1 MPAVLGC
8 INDWQFRR
16 CSGSFLPWYDM
27 KLLERDAA
35 VRWPPRPIRSIGV
48 LLLPGY
54 SLMSY
59 ACALEPLR
67 AANVLSGRKLYEW
80 KHISIDGRPAQASNG
95 VQILPDNAVGD
106 AIRPDLLLVCAG
118 GNPAMFDDAR
128 TFGWLRQVARGGA
141 IIGGVSG
148 GTYVIARAGL
158 LRGKRCTIHWE
169 HVPAFVEEF
178 PDADLTR
185 SLFEIDGDRISCSG
199 GIAALDML
207 HAIIEA
213 EHGHELASDVVEWF
227 LHTHVR
233 QGDGPQ
239 RMAVR
244 ERLSIGDPKL
254 VRVLEKMEASLEDL
268 STRESLAKLAGV
280 SVRQLERLFKSH
292 LGRTVSAHYMELR
305 LRRARLLIRQSALSV
320 LEVAVACGFVSASH
334 FSRVYR
340 ARFGHPPR
348 TELRVHVRPNLRPA
362 A

>member
-1 MPAVLGC
+1 
-8 INDWQFRR
+8 
-16 CSGSFLPWYDM
+16 M
-27 KLLERDAA
+27 KLIKRDAPPL
-35 VRWPPRPIRSIGV
+35 RWPPRPIRSIGV

-67 AANVLSGRKLYEW
+67 AANALSGREIYEW
-80 KHISIDGRPAQASNG
+80 KHVSIDGKPAQASNG
-95 VQILPDNAVGD
+95 VQVLPDAAVGD
-106 AIRPDLLLVCAG
+106 PIAPDLLIVCAG
-118 GNPAMFDDAR
+118 GNPTTFEDTR
-128 TFGWLRQVARGGA
+128 TFAWMRQIARGGA
-141 IIGGVSG
+141 IVGGVSG
-148 GTYVIARAGL
+148 GTYAMARAGL

-178 PDADLTR
+178 PDVDLTR

-199 GIAALDML
+199 GIAALDMM

-233 QGDGPQ
+233 SGDGPQ

-244 ERLSIGDPKL
+244 ERLSVGDPKL
-254 VRVLEKMEASLEDL
+254 VRVLERMESSLEDL
-268 STRESLAKLAGV
+268 CSRRTLARIAGV

-292 LGRTVSAHYMELR
+292 LGRTVSSHYMELR
-305 LRRARLLIRQSALSV
+305 LRRARLLIRQSGLSV

-334 FSRVYR
+334 FSRAYR

-348 TELRVHVRPNLRPA
+348 SELRAHVRGKVVRVA
-362 A
+362 GRRRI

>member
-1 MPAVLGC
+1 
-8 INDWQFRR
+8 
-16 CSGSFLPWYDM
+16 M
-27 KLLERDAA
+27 KLSDQDKPRSH
-35 VRWPPRPIRSIGV
+35 WPPRPIRKIGV

-67 AANVLSGRKLYEW
+67 AANILSGKTLYEW
-80 KHISIDGRPAQASNG
+80 THVSIDGKPAKASNG

-106 AIRPDLLLVCAG
+106 PIRPDLLLVCAG
-118 GNPAMFDDAR
+118 GNPAMFDDPR
-128 TFGWLRQVARGGA
+128 TFGWLRQIARTGA
-141 IIGGVSG
+141 VIGGVSG
-148 GTYVIARAGL
+148 GTYAIARAGL

-213 EHGHELASDVVEWF
+213 EHGHSLASDVVEWF

-233 QGDGPQ
+233 SGDGPQ

-244 ERLSIGDPKL
+244 ERLAVGHPKL
-254 VRVLEKMEASLEDL
+254 VAVLETMENSLEDIVP
-268 STRESLAKLAGV
+268 RETLARRAGV
-280 SVRQLERLFKSH
+280 SVRQLERLCKTH
-292 LGRTVSAHYMELR
+292 LGRTISAHYMELR
-305 LRRARLLIRQSALSV
+305 LCRARLLIRQSALSV

-334 FSRVYR
+334 FSRSYR

-348 TELRVHVRPNLRPA
+348 GELQARNNGQTPRLGHKRPDRAKKRRLE
-362 A
+362 